1 MPVSYEKNTEY
12 CTKWRNKNPNNKELH
27 RKIARK
33 CMKRNY
39 DWNKIRMI
47 FLRILL

>member
-1 MPVSYEKNTEY
+1 MPHKNNTMH
-12 CTKWRNKNPNNKELH
+12 CATWRHKSPENKALH
-27 RKIARK
+27 REIARK
-33 CMKRNY
+33 CMKRAY